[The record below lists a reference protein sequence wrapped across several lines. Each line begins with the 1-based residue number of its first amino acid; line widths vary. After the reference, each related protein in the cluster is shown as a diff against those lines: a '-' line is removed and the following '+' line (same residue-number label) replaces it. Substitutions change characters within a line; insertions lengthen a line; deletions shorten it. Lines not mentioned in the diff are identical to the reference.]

1 MGSLN
6 QSAPPAR
13 DSQARNR
20 RVAMIAGAVALG
32 MVGLGYASVPLYR
45 IFCQAT
51 GYGGTPQ
58 RASEAQ
64 AAGVRVAVG
73 RMMSVRFDA
82 NVDPGMPWQ
91 FRPRQ
96 TTQQVEIGKRTL
108 AIFDAHNN
116 SGKAITGAASFNVAP
131 DEAARYFT
139 KVACFCFTQQTLK
152 PGQSVAM
159 PVSYYVDPKILEDK
173 DLKGLEQITLSYT
186 FHPVPGV

>member
-6 QSAPPAR
+6 PPAPHG
-13 DSQARNR
+13 RNR
-20 RVAMIAGAVALG
+20 RVAMIAAGVALG
-32 MVGLGYASVPLYR
+32 MAGLGYASVPLYR

-51 GYGGTPQ
+51 GFGGTPQ

-64 AAGVRVAVG
+64 AAGVKIAAG
-73 RMMSVRFDA
+73 RTMSVRFDG

-96 TTQQVEIGKRTL
+96 TTQTVAIGARTL
-108 AIFDAHNN
+108 AVFEAHNT
-116 SGKAITGAASFNVAP
+116 SDKPITGAASFNVSP

-139 KVACFCFTQQTLK
+139 KVACFCFTQQTLQ

-173 DLKGLEQITLSYT
+173 DLRHLEQITLSYT
-186 FHPVPGV
+186 FHRVPGA

>member
-1 MGSLN
+1 MGSMN
-6 QSAPPAR
+6 PSAP
-13 DSQARNR
+13 QNRNR
-20 RVAMIAGAVALG
+20 RVAMMAAGMALG

-64 AAGVRVAVG
+64 AAGVKVMAG
-73 RMMSVRFDA
+73 RTMSVRFDA

-96 TTQQVEIGKRTL
+96 TTQTVVIGKRTL
-108 AIFDAHNN
+108 ALFDAHNTSN
-116 SGKAITGAASFNVAP
+116 RAITGAASFNVSP
-131 DEAARYFT
+131 NEAARYFT
-139 KVACFCFTQQTLK
+139 KVACFCFTQQTLQ

-159 PVSYYVDPKILEDK
+159 PVSYYVDPQILEDK
-173 DLKGLEQITLSYT
+173 DLKDLEQITLSYT
-186 FHPVPGV
+186 FHPVPGA